1 MFSYITG
8 MLSALVGAVISGLI
22 FKTYFVSATQKLSY
36 FILCT
41 LLLALTSILPLYS
54 STFSTLLLVVSIR
67 QFLGQILEIPC
78 QGKSLFPCGQYLS
91 QHVKADLDKKLD
103 PKQKT
108 IQTFNI
114 DAQGF
119 RKPRNENPLT
129 W

>member
-1 MFSYITG
+1 MFSYIAG

-41 LLLALTSILPLYS
+41 LLLAFTSILPLYS

-78 QGKSLFPCGQYLS
+78 QGKSLFLCGQY
-91 QHVKADLDKKLD
+91 
-103 PKQKT
+103 
-108 IQTFNI
+108 FCN
-114 DAQGF
+114 F
-119 RKPRNENPLT
+119 
-129 W
+129 